1 MYKWTANDRKNGS
14 PGSRFHQPPWS
25 RRKRR
30 PSSNHTGKDM
40 SFQCCLGHWWYG
52 RSSDRH
58 LELYEGL
65 WLYTAS
71 FWMPFKWCVG
81 QRVCSS
87 PICYFCYLGP
97 HKGRGLCKCPSRCC
111 RTFTYSCSLVLI
123 MCVHADDVPCTLNC
137 VFKESPSFLK
147 VFLLKTWD
155 QSLHFLLILQTRQ
168 TISFAPE
175 RAKKTSPKA
184 PHSSISIT
192 AGRPVSS
199 TMTSSWPLFCWKKRV
214 GSWLED
220 W

>member
-1 MYKWTANDRKNGS
+1 MVRGS
-14 PGSRFHQPPWS
+14 TCVFFTHMLFLLFR
-25 RRKRR
+25 
-30 PSSNHTGKDM
+30 
-40 SFQCCLGHWWYG
+40 
-52 RSSDRH
+52 
-58 LELYEGL
+58 
-65 WLYTAS
+65 AS
-71 FWMPFKWCVG
+71 QG
-81 QRVCSS
+81 QRPVQM
-87 PICYFCYLGP
+87 PIQVLSYMCVINMLW
-97 HKGRGLCKCPSRCC
+97 HKFIAVLSC
-111 RTFTYSCSLVLI
+111 TFTYSCSLVLI